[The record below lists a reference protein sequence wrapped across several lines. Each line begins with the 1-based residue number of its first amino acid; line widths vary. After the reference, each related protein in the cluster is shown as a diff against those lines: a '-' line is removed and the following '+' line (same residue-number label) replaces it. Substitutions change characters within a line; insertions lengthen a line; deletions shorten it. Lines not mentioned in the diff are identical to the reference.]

1 MMTVDPK
8 IRITVPQIL
17 LHPWLR
23 DINMRREFNRL
34 ISDNNENNGNNET
47 NKINENNENIPPSNV
62 YHKRPRLF

>member
-23 DINMRREFNRL
+23 DMNMRREFNRL
-34 ISDNNENNGNNET
+34 ISNNENNGNNET
-47 NKINENNENIPPSNV
+47 NEINENNENIPPSNV